1 MATKI
6 GEDTNVQL
14 DLKTIG
20 MIIVGTI
27 SLASMWFT
35 LQSDIDALRSKVE
48 NFSGDEF
55 VQKMEFQLKDELIR
69 STIVQIDKSTKDLK
83 DDIEENKEAIKKN
96 SEKFKSLRRLC
107 SLNKKHLD
115 AYFNSYNM
123 VFDDQNMKCTDCK
136 YNKYRTMF
144 IFTIFYIIII
154 ACTVPAISY
163 IISIFFKL

>member
-20 MIIVGTI
+20 MIIVGTV

-35 LQSDIDALRSKVE
+35 LQSDIDALNSKIE

-69 STIVQIDKSTKDLK
+69 ANVIQIDKATKDLK
-83 DDIEENKEAIKKN
+83 EDIEENKEAIKIN
-96 SEKFKSLRRLC
+96 SEKIYENKRR
-107 SLNKKHLD
+107 
-115 AYFNSYNM
+115 
-123 VFDDQNMKCTDCK
+123 
-136 YNKYRTMF
+136 
-144 IFTIFYIIII
+144 
-154 ACTVPAISY
+154 
-163 IISIFFKL
+163 

>member
-35 LQSDIDALRSKVE
+35 LQSDIDALNSKID

-69 STIVQIDKSTKDLK
+69 ANVIQIDKATKDLK
-83 DDIEENKEAIKKN
+83 EDIEENKEAIKIN
-96 SEKFKSLRRLC
+96 SEKIYENKRR
-107 SLNKKHLD
+107 
-115 AYFNSYNM
+115 
-123 VFDDQNMKCTDCK
+123 
-136 YNKYRTMF
+136 
-144 IFTIFYIIII
+144 
-154 ACTVPAISY
+154 
-163 IISIFFKL
+163 

>member
-6 GEDTNVQL
+6 AEDTNVQL

-35 LQSDIDALRSKVE
+35 LQSDIDALRTKVE
-48 NFSGDEF
+48 SFSGDEF

-96 SEKFKSLRRLC
+96 SEKIYENKRR
-107 SLNKKHLD
+107 
-115 AYFNSYNM
+115 
-123 VFDDQNMKCTDCK
+123 
-136 YNKYRTMF
+136 
-144 IFTIFYIIII
+144 
-154 ACTVPAISY
+154 
-163 IISIFFKL
+163 